1 MGMVVTLSEA
11 SSITYSRK
19 YNYAVK
25 FETAP
30 SPFSEWFPAV
40 SCDLKVGS
48 TQSKG
53 FKIGTRNV
61 KLPITRGDLT
71 LKISYVDD
79 DNHSLLQWID
89 AWCNSLTTVK
99 VNGVDYSGSR
109 VLPLASAVRNCWIR
123 LLTVDKQPAG
133 EDIVL
138 SVYPDGDFSVNK
150 AADSGIFLQEGSFHV
165 AGRARSSTGGVYSAY
180 NAVGSSLPA

>member
-89 AWCNSLTTVK
+89 AWCNSLTPT
-99 VNGVDYSGSR
+99 SSR
-109 VLPLASAVRNCWIR
+109 VVPLASAVRNCWIR

-165 AGRARSSTGGVYSAY
+165 AGRSRSGNGGILSAE
-180 NAVGSSLPA
+180 NTATNLSLFS

>member
-1 MGMVVTLSEA
+1 MGMIVTLSEA
-11 SSITYSRK
+11 ASITYARK

-30 SPFSEWFPAV
+30 RPFSEWFPAV

-48 TQSKG
+48 VSSKG
-53 FKIGTRNV
+53 FKIGTRNL
-61 KLPITRGDLT
+61 KLPVMRGDLT

-79 DNHSLLQWID
+79 DNHTLLQWID
-89 AWCNSLTTVK
+89 AWCNSIISVK
-99 VNGVDYSGSR
+99 GKDNPYYGSR
-109 VLPLASAVRNCWIR
+109 VLPLADAVRTCTIR
-123 LLTVDKQPAG
+123 PLTISKQPAG

-138 SVYPDGDFSVNK
+138 SVYPDGDFNMSK

-165 AGRARSSTGGVYSAY
+165 AGRGRSG
-180 NAVGSSLPA
+180 

>member
-1 MGMVVTLSEA
+1 MGMIVTLSEA
-11 SSITYSRK
+11 ASITYARK
-19 YNYAVK
+19 YNYAIK

-48 TQSKG
+48 VSSKG
-53 FKIGTRNV
+53 FKIGSSSV
-61 KLPITRGDLT
+61 KIPVMRGDLT

-79 DNHSLLQWID
+79 DKHTLLQWID
-89 AWCNSLTTVK
+89 AWCNSLTI
-99 VNGVDYSGSR
+99 SASR
-109 VLPLASAVRNCWIR
+109 VLPLTSAVRTCTIR
-123 LLTVDKQPAG
+123 PLTISKQPAG

-138 SVYPDGDFSVNK
+138 SVYPDGDFNMSK

-165 AGRARSSTGGVYSAY
+165 AGRGRSGSGGVFSALKSV
-180 NAVGSSLPA
+180 VGDSMTA